1 MLFTLATYDFNF
13 GHCQTISSRKP
24 RKLFHVNFTKM
35 DPKENDNKWSNKPP
49 EVKLQALRNLRDKTH
64 RLKSPDRL
72 YNQDWFIGAVMDEG
86 LEQTYIDDIALNFR
100 N

>member
-13 GHCQTISSRKP
+13 GHCQTISNRKP
-24 RKLFHVNFTKM
+24 KALSHVNFTKM
-35 DPKENDNKWSNKPP
+35 DPKKNDNKWSSMPP
-49 EVKLQALRNLRDKTH
+49 DAKLQTLRNLRDGNH

-72 YNQDWFIGAVMDEG
+72 YNQDWFIGAVMEEG
-86 LEQTYIDDIALNFR
+86 LEQTYINDIAFNFR